1 LNFTSSTMW
10 QQITGRIEVLE
21 DAVRVE
27 IELPWVMQLLCD
39 TITKRIRGR
48 GGVGR
53 SAARGG
59 VGPRSESNLV
69 IRPWLASASWSTSVI
84 LGGTESLLTHR
95 WREMDSICRLR
106 QKSKVSANF
115 GQPPY
120 PVLYPGLSP
129 IFVSR
134 FWRVG
139 TGRSGG
145 RGSPRLI

>member
-1 LNFTSSTMW
+1 MW

-48 GGVGR
+48 GGVAR
-53 SAARGG
+53 NAARGG

-95 WREMDSICRLR
+95 WREPDSNHRSRSCERL
-106 QKSKVSANF
+106 F
-115 GQPPY
+115 PQPMVTPCWVDDR
-120 PVLYPGLSP
+120 P
-129 IFVSR
+129 
-134 FWRVG
+134 
-139 TGRSGG
+139 
-145 RGSPRLI
+145 

>member
-48 GGVGR
+48 GGVAR
-53 SAARGG
+53 NAVRGG

-69 IRPWLASASWSTSVI
+69 IRPWLRA
-84 LGGTESLLTHR
+84 
-95 WREMDSICRLR
+95 LR
-106 QKSKVSANF
+106 
-115 GQPPY
+115 GQPA
-120 PVLYPGLSP
+120 S
-129 IFVSR
+129 S
-134 FWRVG
+134 
-139 TGRSGG
+139 
-145 RGSPRLI
+145 